1 MDMPEGQGRI
11 TAFWNTVAPVYETPD
26 NVAPVGTADY
36 AKWVEALRSV
46 LPASPARVLDAG
58 TGTGFVARIAAELGH
73 RVTAID
79 LSEGM
84 LDASPARDWGL
95 AITFAVGDAVDPP
108 FPAGSFD
115 VVVSRS
121 VVWTLRQPELAFRNW
136 YKLLTPGGRMVA
148 IYGLSA
154 AAGSPPPPDVDAEY
168 SGHEPT
174 LFERHY
180 TPKTREELPAMYLT
194 GHELLVTAAGAA
206 GFRDVAVIPLE
217 MVRGWETSPGSDLP
231 YALSATR

>member
-1 MDMPEGQGRI
+1 VDMPEGQRRI
-11 TAFWNTVAPVYETPD
+11 TAFWNTVAPVYESPD

-36 AKWVEALRSV
+36 AKWVEALRFV
-46 LPASPARVLDAG
+46 LPTSQARVLDVG

-73 RVTAID
+73 QVTAID

-84 LDASPARDWGL
+84 LDASPARDCGL

-121 VVWTLRQPELAFRNW
+121 VLWTLRQPQLAFRNW
-136 YKLLTPGGRMVA
+136 HKLLTPGGRMVA
-148 IYGLSA
+148 IYGLPA
-154 AAGSPPPPDVDAEY
+154 AAGSQPPPGADAKD

-180 TPKTREELPAMYLT
+180 TPETQQELTAMYLA
-194 GHELLVTAAGAA
+194 GHEPLVAAAGAA
-206 GFRDVAVIPLE
+206 GFHHVEVIPLE

-231 YALSATR
+231 HALSATR